1 MANPT
6 VWFCEINLENGSRMA
21 KETLEQDPNIDVIG
35 YGCLKRCKK
44 LCDRKLY
51 AVVNGEVVEG
61 ETSDHL
67 VKNVYEHIEAA
78 SVVQ

>member
-1 MANPT
+1 M
-6 VWFCEINLENGSRMA
+6 V

-44 LCDRKLY
+44 CDRNLY
-51 AVVNGEVVEG
+51 AMVNGEVVVG

-67 VKNVYEHIEAA
+67 VKKIYEHIETT